1 MSDVRILQSTQY
13 TVKKDGLSLATK
25 IGIIDLTGMFEEL
38 NIFDS
43 IFNPCMTGTILI
55 RDAKGLSN
63 KLSFDGSE
71 ILLIEMGKTENE
83 ATIKK
88 AFRVYKQSSRKAVN
102 ISTELY
108 VLHFVSDEF
117 ILSQQSKIS
126 KSYRDTYTNVVLD
139 ILKNYLLV
147 NTEGIFSV
155 ENSKGIRTVILPNK
169 TPFECLEWCSKK
181 AVNDDLSPTFL
192 FFENKLGYN
201 FLTISSMMKQRAIH
215 DINYQPKN
223 LALPDSEENEMMGA
237 RYVEIISQFDYNK
250 NIKHGVY
257 AGTFIGFDIT
267 TRNVVK
273 KIVDFDSVYSTGNHA
288 NKTPNIGVIT
298 NKAGIKNTEM
308 FNSRRV
314 LFSSGIYSS
323 TSNYIKENDPT
334 SIDSDDDT
342 YNYVIQRES
351 AIRNLMNQRLK
362 VVMPGNFDL
371 ISGTNVNIT
380 FPTISEQSSE
390 NVQDNMDKS
399 KSGKYL
405 IVATRQLI
413 TYDKHETIMEI
424 ATDSTNKDIVY
435 QNTQLQND
443 LADFYG

>member
-1 MSDVRILQSTQY
+1 
-13 TVKKDGLSLATK
+13 
-25 IGIIDLTGMFEEL
+25 
-38 NIFDS
+38 
-43 IFNPCMTGTILI
+43 
-55 RDAKGLSN
+55 
-63 KLSFDGSE
+63 
-71 ILLIEMGKTENE
+71 
-83 ATIKK
+83 
-88 AFRVYKQSSRKAVN
+88 VN

-117 ILSQQSKIS
+117 ILSQQIKIS
-126 KSYRDTYTNVVLD
+126 KSYRDTYTNVALD

-147 NTEGIFSV
+147 NSDGLFLME
-155 ENSKGIRTVILPNK
+155 ESKGIRTVVLPNK
-169 TPFECLEWCSKK
+169 TPFECLDWCSKK
-181 AVNDDLSPTFL
+181 AVNEDLSPTFL
-192 FFENKLGYN
+192 FFENKFGYN
-201 FLTISSMMKQRAIH
+201 FLTISSMLQQKAIH

-223 LALPDSEENEMMGA
+223 LALKDLEENEMMGA
-237 RYVEIISQFDYNK
+237 RYLEVVSQFDLNK

-314 LFSSGIYSS
+314 LFSSGIFNSA
-323 TSNYIKENDPT
+323 SNYIKENDPT

-371 ISGTNVNIT
+371 ISGTNVNIIV
-380 FPTISEQSSE
+380 PTISEQSSE
-390 NVQDNMDKS
+390 KNQDNMDKT

-405 IVATRQLI
+405 IVATRQII

-424 ATDSTNKDIVY
+424 ATDSTNKHRYKTI
-435 QNTQLQND
+435 
-443 LADFYG
+443 

>member
-1 MSDVRILQSTQY
+1 MSDVSILQSTQY
-13 TVKKDGLSLATK
+13 TVKKDGLSLVTK

-71 ILLIEMGKTENE
+71 ILLIEMGKTENQ
-83 ATIKK
+83 AIIKK
-88 AFRVYKQSSRKAVN
+88 SFRVYKQSSRTTVN

-117 ILSQQSKIS
+117 ILSQQKKIS
-126 KSYRDTYTNVVLD
+126 KSYRDTYDNIVRD
-139 ILKNYLLV
+139 ILKNYL
-147 NTEGIFSV
+147 SV
-155 ENSKGIRTVILPNK
+155 NSKGIGLIETTKGVRTVVLPSK
-169 TPFECLEWCSKK
+169 TPFECLDWCSKK

-192 FFENKLGYN
+192 FFENKVGYN
-201 FLTISSMMKQRAIH
+201 FITISNMLGQKAIH

-223 LALPDSEENEMMGA
+223 LALQDSEKNEMMGA
-237 RYVEIISQFDYNK
+237 RYLEVVSQFDLNK

-314 LFSSGIYSS
+314 LFSSGIFNSA
-323 TSNYIKENDPT
+323 SNYIKENDPT

-371 ISGTNVNIT
+371 ISGTNVNVT
-380 FPTISEQSSE
+380 VPTISEQSSE
-390 NVQDNMDKS
+390 KIQDNLDNT

-405 IVATRQLI
+405 IVATRQMI

-424 ATDSTNKDIVY
+424 ATDSTNKDVVY
-435 QNTQLQND
+435 QSTQTQND